1 MTVTTALYRRYRPDS
16 FADVI
21 GQEHVT
27 EPLMTALRKNRVNHA
42 YLFSGPRGCGKTTS
56 ARILARC
63 LNCAQGPTDTPCGTC
78 PSCVELARGG
88 SGSLDVIEIDAAS
101 HGGVDDARDL
111 RERATYA
118 PVRDRYKIF
127 IIDEAHMVTSAGFN
141 ALLKIVEEPPEHIKF
156 IFATTEPDK
165 VIGTIRSRTHHY
177 PFRLVPP
184 EPLMAYLEL
193 LCNQENVPV
202 APGVLSLVIRAG
214 GGSVRDS
221 LSVLD
226 QLMAG
231 AGPNGLDYEL
241 AVALLG
247 YTHASL
253 LDDVVEAVAA
263 SDAATVFRAVDR
275 VIQTGHDPRRFV
287 EDLLE
292 RFRDLIIVQAMPESA
307 QTILRGMPADQIAR
321 LKNQAHNLGAA
332 ELSRAADVT
341 NTALTEM
348 TGATSPRLHLELLC
362 ARILLPSSEQNERGM
377 AARIDRVERRLN
389 YAGNDVGAPAA
400 PGAPRTAADVSPAPQ
415 AGALPAPAA
424 AVPESPAA
432 PAVSGGGQAVP
443 AAPPAAAAPVAPAA
457 SQPPAVSGASS
468 TPAGASAASPLAPAP
483 DSASAA
489 PAAPATHAASRAE
502 DVSSPA
508 GAPRGPLTAPR
519 VSTDDWPVEDPAANR
534 SSSTPPAGRG
544 GDVPRPATAE
554 PASAA
559 PGQAQGGPSG
569 AAPGPVQGTRQEP
582 ADRPAPVSTPQPSP
596 AQQDRPAP
604 AAAAA
609 AGSMGDVEVL
619 RRAWPDVLQTLSK
632 IKRSTWALVEPNAQ
646 VAAFDGHL
654 LTLAF
659 TTPGLAGAF
668 GRADHSD
675 NLRQAIHKTVGIDC
689 QITASAGG
697 SAQASSDPNPK
708 VPATR
713 VAQATS
719 ADVAWGLAPAPSSSP
734 DDSVQQ
740 PGTPGR
746 ASGGNQQ
753 GGLPGRDGADSAA
766 LHTPGRDAQQ
776 RTEGAAARDN
786 AGRTGAAT
794 PEPAA
799 DQAAV
804 SANPASPFAE
814 GGAGSAP
821 GQAPGRVPTPAHAS
835 PAPVAAAPAGD
846 YSYSDDD
853 WGPARDEDAPPL
865 DEEPPMDWDPSAH
878 SRPPATAGTTSNSTG
893 SGSAVSGSAA
903 SGSAVSGSAVS
914 GSAGTGGVPSRSGS
928 SVVGSAPAGSASGTT
943 AQGNGR
949 PGADPASAS
958 GSPHDP
964 WTRAVEQA
972 PGVWVVGEESNV
984 GRSASADGPEE
995 AANPPAPTPHYEPA
1009 AAQVPPSI
1017 PVTQAGSSPEP
1028 DWGLAPAPS
1037 PGSGHP
1043 GAGRYG
1049 QAPSSPEDVRAP
1061 EYAMA
1066 SASPAAATPAH
1077 ATHAPAAASPA
1088 APSPAVSSPAPVAP
1102 AASVTAAA
1110 APAAPAK
1117 AAPAKSPQA
1126 SSAAAA
1132 EARQSL
1138 YQRLSNSP
1146 EAEAGRA
1153 KAPARA
1159 VAAAAT
1165 YVQDI
1170 PSADDETIEESG
1182 VFGRAA
1188 VERIL
1193 GGKLIEERSPDGSPI
1208 APRY

>member
-1 MTVTTALYRRYRPDS
+1 MA
-16 FADVI
+16 
-21 GQEHVT
+21 
-27 EPLMTALRKNRVNHA
+27 ALRKNRVNHA

-193 LCNQENVPV
+193 LCQQENVPV

-214 GGSVRDS
+214 AGSVRDS

-231 AGPNGLDYEL
+231 AGPGGLDYEL

-321 LKNQAHNLGAA
+321 LHVQAHNLGAA

-362 ARILLPSSEQNERGM
+362 ARILLPSSEQTERGI

-389 YAGNDVGAPAA
+389 YAGNDVGGPAGAFPSPAVPSAETPPANTPEARRPQVPEVAQLPDAA
-400 PGAPRTAADVSPAPQ
+400 PSRAPLQSGAAPLPHQEAASRTAARPPQ
-415 AGALPAPAA
+415 TPVRTGA
-424 AVPESPAA
+424 
-432 PAVSGGGQAVP
+432 
-443 AAPPAAAAPVAPAA
+443 
-457 SQPPAVSGASS
+457 
-468 TPAGASAASPLAPAP
+468 
-483 DSASAA
+483 
-489 PAAPATHAASRAE
+489 AE
-502 DVSSPA
+502 T
-508 GAPRGPLTAPR
+508 RQPLTAPR
-519 VSTDDWPVEDPAANR
+519 VSTADWPVDEPGAR
-534 SSSTPPAGRG
+534 SA
-544 GDVPRPATAE
+544 
-554 PASAA
+554 
-559 PGQAQGGPSG
+559 
-569 AAPGPVQGTRQEP
+569 
-582 ADRPAPVSTPQPSP
+582 PSP
-596 AQQDRPAP
+596 AADERPVREAVPARPEPAPPQLAPPQLAPVAAAAPEPAAPSAEAPAP
-604 AAAAA
+604 ASPAASSPGTGAT
-609 AGSMGDVEVL
+609 GDVEVL
-619 RRAWPDVLQTLSK
+619 RRAWPEVLQTLSK

-646 VAAFDGHL
+646 VGAFDGQV
-654 LTLAF
+654 LTLSF
-659 TTPGLAGAF
+659 TTAGLAGAF
-668 GRADHSD
+668 GRADHSE

-689 QITASAGG
+689 QIAAVAGG
-697 SAQASSDPNPK
+697 SNSAASAEPNPK
-708 VPATR
+708 APDSPEAP
-713 VAQATS
+713 ATS
-719 ADVAWGLAPAPSSSP
+719 ADVAWGLAPANA
-734 DDSVQQ
+734 SV
-740 PGTPGR
+740 TPALDAGEEHAAELMGGR
-746 ASGGNQQ
+746 AEPHVAS
-753 GGLPGRDGADSAA
+753 
-766 LHTPGRDAQQ
+766 T
-776 RTEGAAARDN
+776 AAAI
-786 AGRTGAAT
+786 
-794 PEPAA
+794 A
-799 DQAAV
+799 D
-804 SANPASPFAE
+804 
-814 GGAGSAP
+814 
-821 GQAPGRVPTPAHAS
+821 
-835 PAPVAAAPAGD
+835 APAGQD
-846 YSYSDDD
+846 QDVSTAGMYAYSDDD
-853 WGPARDEDAPPL
+853 WGTPRDEDAPPL
-865 DEEPPMDWDPSAH
+865 DEEPPMDWDPSAPAALQ
-878 SRPPATAGTTSNSTG
+878 RTEAPPARAAAAKKGTSGAAKAAAAGTRKTTQSATARSNSEN
-893 SGSAVSGSAA
+893 A
-903 SGSAVSGSAVS
+903 
-914 GSAGTGGVPSRSGS
+914 
-928 SVVGSAPAGSASGTT
+928 
-943 AQGNGR
+943 
-949 PGADPASAS
+949 
-958 GSPHDP
+958 HDP

-972 PGVWVVGEESNV
+972 PGVWVIGTESNL
-984 GRSASADGPEE
+984 GKSAVS
-995 AANPPAPTPHYEPA
+995 
-1009 AAQVPPSI
+1009 
-1017 PVTQAGSSPEP
+1017 
-1028 DWGLAPAPS
+1028 
-1037 PGSGHP
+1037 
-1043 GAGRYG
+1043 
-1049 QAPSSPEDVRAP
+1049 
-1061 EYAMA
+1061 
-1066 SASPAAATPAH
+1066 
-1077 ATHAPAAASPA
+1077 AASDE
-1088 APSPAVSSPAPVAP
+1088 
-1102 AASVTAAA
+1102 AAA
-1110 APAAPAK
+1110 APAQAPAYEPATAQVPQAGIPQAGTPQAREQLAGEQQPSAPVTYPEPGPGADWELPSVNGTGPAGEPVTLAARAPQPAALEHVREQVYAMASSTPL
-1117 AAPAKSPQA
+1117 AAPPQPAPATSPL
-1126 SSAAAA
+1126 AAA
-1132 EARQSL
+1132 ARQSL

-1159 VAAAAT
+1159 VASSTT

-1193 GGKLIEERSPDGSPI
+1193 GGKLIEERSLDGSPLP
-1208 APRY
+1208 PRY